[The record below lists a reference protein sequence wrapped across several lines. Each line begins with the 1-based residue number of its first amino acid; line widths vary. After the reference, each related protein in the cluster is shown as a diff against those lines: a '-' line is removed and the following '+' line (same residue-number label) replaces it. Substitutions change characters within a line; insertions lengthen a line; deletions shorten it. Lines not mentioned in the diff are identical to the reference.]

1 MSTEA
6 VDWAMDKAPMPR
18 TEKGKPDTTGRH
30 VLQVLAEYANPAGAN
45 THPSVL
51 RIQFRT
57 GYDRTTVQRALR
69 RLEKAGLIRRDG
81 SVDSR
86 TRWRLAM
93 ELVRPKSDWTDL
105 EREETE
111 YRAAAAERKRRSR
124 SKDVTGAESV
134 TVTDSKP
141 VTVTDAESVTGDV
154 TDSAPSRHALN
165 AQPSRTE
172 RRPNHQQPSDN
183 QLPKDS
189 CPPPA
194 SEPEPGNESLFDS
207 PASPAEL
214 TEEQQQEAEF
224 AAFYAA
230 YPRKVGKGNA
240 RKAFAAAVKRG
251 AKPADLVA
259 ASAAHRDNWARCRTE
274 TRFIPYPA
282 SWLNGERYDDEL
294 PAASALRATGT
305 GGYDGP
311 WTSSEDPSDYEGDL

>member
-1 MSTEA
+1 GVTSTSQE
-6 VDWAMDKAPMPR
+6 
-18 TEKGKPDTTGRH
+18 G
-30 VLQVLAEYANPAGAN
+30 
-45 THPSVL
+45 
-51 RIQFRT
+51 
-57 GYDRTTVQRALR
+57 
-69 RLEKAGLIRRDG
+69 
-81 SVDSR
+81 
-86 TRWRLAM
+86 
-93 ELVRPKSDWTDL
+93 
-105 EREETE
+105 
-111 YRAAAAERKRRSR
+111 
-124 SKDVTGAESV
+124 
-134 TVTDSKP
+134 
-141 VTVTDAESVTGDV
+141 
-154 TDSAPSRHALN
+154 
-165 AQPSRTE
+165 
-172 RRPNHQQPSDN
+172 RRPRHPN
-183 QLPKDS
+183 QLPEPTEEPKDS

-194 SEPEPGNESLFDS
+194 SEPEPGNQSLFDS

-224 AAFYAA
+224 AAFYSA

-311 WTSSEDPSDYEGDL
+311 WTSPEDPSDYEGDL